1 MPRGVKG
8 SASSKTSKTATKAR
22 ATKTKETNQA
32 KKTAEEKELE
42 TRLEDIT
49 AEDVNETTEVEAEE
63 DIEEEELE
71 EVEEDGT
78 KVSVKITTSKD
89 AGNDVQTGSS
99 KWTEQNQK
107 DLKAFKALP
116 EARQKYYESLT
127 ANVLRKDEYVKSG
140 SFVFDAILSD
150 GQGIPL
156 GSFIEIT
163 SPAGVGKCV
172 SGDSIVCVDGVFQ
185 RIDQNIKVDGYT
197 PCSKVV
203 AGLSTTD
210 VAEFTYRER
219 VNLTRRIKDQYGMEI
234 QSTPEHPYLVLHK
247 NLTKEWVKTKDL
259 QIGDKIIGQ
268 GFVHKTPSFD
278 AVYYMRG
285 VFMADGSLQRR
296 FLTVCEDEY
305 PAIKQILTS
314 LGYHEQLEYKP
325 YTDIEGKNYR
335 IYKKIREGYKTV
347 YNLAFS
353 AKESHEFLVKEMYEP
368 MTYDQLLSKIAGLLD
383 TDACVC
389 ERSID
394 FCQKDEE
401 IIVMLQKYLS
411 MLGIVGRRR
420 TRTVKSQ
427 PGMLYHRFTLSLVDS
442 CKLASLTIGL
452 VRHVGDKLVA
462 LLNSN
467 NDYTSA
473 PCNSPEAR
481 SVYSVD
487 ADSIK
492 DLILSNKETQHLWWD
507 IKRRNSVSKQG
518 LKNLYSKGVLKED
531 YTQCVLHEVCEL
543 EDVYEPCYVYDYTIP
558 KSHAFLANGLVSHNT
573 SLLLYVCRFL
583 CDSGH
588 RCAYIDTERGLN
600 ARQLDSFGLTNHVK
614 SGMFIPTTIDTFEEI
629 DEFLVNALED
639 KTLKFIVID
648 SLTQASPKDMIEKT
662 MGENQTMAIHART
675 VSQFLRRFR
684 SMYGNSDKTI
694 FFVAQNRKQF
704 TMYGAQDGAAGGEA
718 QKHAVDIIVKL
729 APKDKLKKK
738 VKGFND
744 DVIYGS
750 NCIIKT
756 EKNRHCSPFIP
767 MMITIIFGKGVS
779 NASALYDALVS
790 NEKIRQKGSFYYIED
805 INGNE
810 EQIKGKEAVLS
821 YIAQHHEYYIDLV
834 NRLGGIKLPKVS

>member
-22 ATKTKETNQA
+22 ATKTKETTQA

-49 AEDVNETTEVEAEE
+49 AEDVNETTEVEVEE

-127 ANVLRKDEYVKSG
+127 ANVLKKDEYVKSG

-163 SPAGVGKCV
+163 SPAGIGK
-172 SGDSIVCVDGVFQ
+172 S
-185 RIDQNIKVDGYT
+185 
-197 PCSKVV
+197 
-203 AGLSTTD
+203 
-210 VAEFTYRER
+210 
-219 VNLTRRIKDQYGMEI
+219 
-234 QSTPEHPYLVLHK
+234 
-247 NLTKEWVKTKDL
+247 
-259 QIGDKIIGQ
+259 
-268 GFVHKTPSFD
+268 
-278 AVYYMRG
+278 
-285 VFMADGSLQRR
+285 
-296 FLTVCEDEY
+296 
-305 PAIKQILTS
+305 
-314 LGYHEQLEYKP
+314 
-325 YTDIEGKNYR
+325 
-335 IYKKIREGYKTV
+335 
-347 YNLAFS
+347 
-353 AKESHEFLVKEMYEP
+353 
-368 MTYDQLLSKIAGLLD
+368 
-383 TDACVC
+383 
-389 ERSID
+389 
-394 FCQKDEE
+394 
-401 IIVMLQKYLS
+401 
-411 MLGIVGRRR
+411 
-420 TRTVKSQ
+420 
-427 PGMLYHRFTLSLVDS
+427 
-442 CKLASLTIGL
+442 
-452 VRHVGDKLVA
+452 
-462 LLNSN
+462 
-467 NDYTSA
+467 
-473 PCNSPEAR
+473 
-481 SVYSVD
+481 
-487 ADSIK
+487 
-492 DLILSNKETQHLWWD
+492 
-507 IKRRNSVSKQG
+507 
-518 LKNLYSKGVLKED
+518 
-531 YTQCVLHEVCEL
+531 
-543 EDVYEPCYVYDYTIP
+543 
-558 KSHAFLANGLVSHNT
+558 
-573 SLLLYVCRFL
+573 SLLLYTCRCL
-583 CDSGH
+583 CEAGH

-662 MGENQTMAIHART
+662 MGESQTMAIHART

-805 INGNE
+805 VNGNE